1 MHVKLLYF
9 CVNLSCEL
17 LKDHPIASLPA
28 ALKVIE
34 ITGKSHA
41 NISMYVDFFF
51 LLLYI
56 NSRYFKVFDL
66 FLMMMI
72 C

>member
-51 LLLYI
+51 IFYCTLIVDIL
-56 NSRYFKVFDL
+56 K
-66 FLMMMI
+66 FLI
-72 C
+72 CF